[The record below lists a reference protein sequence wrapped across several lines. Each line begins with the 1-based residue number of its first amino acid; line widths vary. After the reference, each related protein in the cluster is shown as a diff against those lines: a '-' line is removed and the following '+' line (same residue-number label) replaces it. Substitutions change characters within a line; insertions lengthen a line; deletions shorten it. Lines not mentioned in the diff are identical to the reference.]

1 MVILGFALRIS
12 GFVLK
17 VAAMAVAPVVAVLAW
32 GAVEDEMDRRKNKTV
47 EAGTGL

>member
-32 GAVEDEMDRRKNKTV
+32 GALEDEMDKRKIKNA
-47 EAGTGL
+47 EAGTGP

>member
-12 GFVLK
+12 GFAFK

-32 GAVEDEMDRRKNKTV
+32 GALEDEMDKRKNRTA
-47 EAGTGL
+47 EAGMGS